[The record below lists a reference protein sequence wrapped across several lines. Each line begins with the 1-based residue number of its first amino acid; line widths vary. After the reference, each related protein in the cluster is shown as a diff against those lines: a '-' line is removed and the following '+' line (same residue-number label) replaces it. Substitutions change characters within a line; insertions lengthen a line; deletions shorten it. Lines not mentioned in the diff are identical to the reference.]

1 MKIPKLFCNVVH
13 KFDDLM
19 ISGFESLSPTS
30 SLVLFNLDGSN
41 PDFTSSVRQTM
52 TTGKKKSEN
61 N

>member
-1 MKIPKLFCNVVH
+1 MKIPKLFCNFVH

-30 SLVLFNLDGSN
+30 GLVLFNLDGSN

-52 TTGKKKSEN
+52 TTEKKSEN